1 MEAVGRFAASVAH
14 DFNNLLTIINGYSK
28 MLTERLPS
36 EDPRYKMAAE
46 TLAAGERAGTLT
58 GQLLAFSR
66 RQVLKLEPINLN
78 DSIQSISS
86 MLSRLLGEDVTLT
99 LDLAPDLW
107 SVGADK
113 GQFDQVVMNLAVNS
127 RDAMPDGGP

>member
-1 MEAVGRFAASVAH
+1 
-14 DFNNLLTIINGYSK
+14 
-28 MLTERLPS
+28 
-36 EDPRYKMAAE
+36 MAAE